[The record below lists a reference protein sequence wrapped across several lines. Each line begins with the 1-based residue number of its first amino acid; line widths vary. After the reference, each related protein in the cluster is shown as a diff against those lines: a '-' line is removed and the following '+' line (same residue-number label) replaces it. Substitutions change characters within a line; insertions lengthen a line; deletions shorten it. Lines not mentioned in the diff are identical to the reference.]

1 MSGNTF
7 VVAYGFEYDKVIIND
22 DDCRI
27 GRTIC
32 GNKPVYCALFIE
44 DKNMVNVIEKVK
56 LTEKYR
62 SHYLTDI
69 ENLAKKKNVVPKWQ
83 LIIYNRDYE
92 YYIHIL
98 QGKIIDYN
106 SNLTPCF

>member
-44 DKNMVNVIEKVK
+44 DRNMGNVIEKVK

-69 ENLAKKKNVVPKWQ
+69 ENLAKKRMLFRNGS
-83 LIIYNRDYE
+83 LLYTIETMNIIFIFY
-92 YYIHIL
+92 
-98 QGKIIDYN
+98 KVK
-106 SNLTPCF
+106 